1 MLKDELARL
10 AKDYKDLHN
19 RIDGFCGVGR
29 MRNGVYIQLLSSSF
43 DKMFSDE
50 TVEYYGNVENDS
62 YEKRVN
68 YSEVIF
74 LCLIE
79 KEEYEE
85 HCNEE
90 V

>member
-1 MLKDELARL
+1 MLKDELAKL
-10 AKDYKDLHN
+10 AKDYENLYDKV
-19 RIDGFCGVGR
+19 DGFCGVGHVR
-29 MRNGVYIQLLSSSF
+29 GKVYIQLLKPAF

-50 TVEYYGNVENDS
+50 TVEYYGDVENDS
-62 YEKRVN
+62 YEKRVK

>member
-10 AKDYKDLHN
+10 AKDYKNLYDKV
-19 RIDGFCGVGR
+19 DGFCGVGHVR
-29 MRNGVYIQLLSSSF
+29 GKAYIQLLESVF

-50 TVEYYGNVENDS
+50 TVEYCGDVENDS
-62 YEKRVN
+62 YEKRVK

>member
-19 RIDGFCGVGR
+19 RVDGFCGIGR
-29 MRNGVYIQLLSSSF
+29 TMNGVYIQLLKPAF

-62 YEKRVN
+62 YEKRVK